1 MAEKYQIAIICYK
14 EIYDKIKKKYLHM
27 VPGDQLVAS
36 TSLCVGL
43 LTLMRFSDYEWPS
56 FDDIWSAT
64 KAL

>member
-1 MAEKYQIAIICYK
+1 MIVC
-14 EIYDKIKKKYLHM
+14 LSRT
-27 VPGDQLVAS
+27 GDQLVAS
-36 TSLCVGL
+36 AGLCVGL